1 MDVTLPLNEM
11 TIAEKLR
18 LMEALWEDLCRHD
31 DEVEPPA
38 WHLEIL
44 RERQRQVAAGEAVYN
59 DWEEAKE
66 RLFRRKT

>member
-1 MDVTLPLNEM
+1 MDVILPLNEM

-18 LMEALWEDLCRHD
+18 LMETLWDDLSRHD

-38 WHLEIL
+38 WHLEVL
-44 RERQRQVAAGEAVYN
+44 RERQRQVTAGEAVYS

-66 RLFRRKT
+66 RLFRRKA